1 MRFRRRRWRPLPLL
15 GVGLGRRG
23 GARQPPPHPPHRH
36 AYPLHLCPL
45 LRCRRHLV
53 SRENGSPT
61 SPLLTFIA
69 GARRVRRP
77 APRARQG
84 AGAGGKRDS
93 SHNLGPSRYISV
105 NLGGKRD
112 SSPLPA
118 ALCRCRHTTRT
129 LPQTS
134 TANSSQ
140 LGARGRRQR
149 GGGEGGELLPGRARR
164 VRRRLAQ
171 HLRRK
176 LPDEERPA
184 CARVHRALAA
194 AQRRRHGSLAWRAAQ
209 PARVREPARGRRQGL
224 EGRVAG
230 GEEEGAGGEEAH
242 VSRFAIKQP
251 RENAR
256 TDEPNTATPQWRW
269 GTQETQVRLY

>member
-1 MRFRRRRWRPLPLL
+1 MPTPCISAPSCAAVAISSAERM
-15 GVGLGRRG
+15 
-23 GARQPPPHPPHRH
+23 ARQPPPSSHSSLVPG
-36 AYPLHLCPL
+36 AFVGL
-45 LRCRRHLV
+45 LRELDK
-53 SRENGSPT
+53 GQ
-61 SPLLTFIA
+61 
-69 GARRVRRP
+69 AR
-77 APRARQG
+77 A
-84 AGAGGKRDS
+84 
-93 SHNLGPSRYISV
+93 
-105 NLGGKRD
+105 GKRD

-149 GGGEGGELLPGRARR
+149 GGGEGGELLPGRTRR

-194 AQRRRHGSLAWRAAQ
+194 AQRRRYGSLAWRAAQ